1 MSTAQP
7 SSGALSL
14 PGQLG
19 PGDPAGPPHGAAIIA
34 LSPFAVLLAAALL
47 AAHCAASARLSLG
60 LHKALAV
67 TAARCAPLFAAH
79 GCVPC
84 IASCS

>member
-14 PGQLG
+14 PGQPG
-19 PGDPAGPPHGAAIIA
+19 PGNPAGPPHGAAIA

-47 AAHCAASARLSLG
+47 AAHCALSARLSLG

-67 TAARCAPLFAAH
+67 SAARCALSSLRTDVSLAWRHAP
-79 GCVPC
+79 
-84 IASCS
+84 